1 MIGRLSPSNLRKP
14 TKDIPVIR
22 ASRSWWSNAPVR
34 RALACLVP
42 VALAVSSASAQ
53 TVTFGSDRI
62 MRVNGQRV
70 FPVGLLELGIDR
82 YPTDWNQRIRDSNA
96 NFVWDNGFAYSDST
110 PTCEAIRD
118 SSLAAGYW
126 VMVGSPDAWNWDV
139 QSTPELEVAK
149 PMYHPDSLWAVKQCM
164 PFWGRLVGYANRDE
178 PVWTIQRGIVGDI
191 DSAHVHETY
200 AQIKAMSSSKMV
212 GMNFA
217 NAHLTGDIAQ
227 WRSDISGYL
236 PAADV
241 VMSANYPYPYGPG
254 TCGQYNVF
262 GPSCAMDR
270 LCLVA
275 DEYRNTIAPGKPLWM
290 ILQAFKGIPL
300 KEARWE
306 AAQSVIHGATGLIF
320 AGWTWFHPLGDGD
333 DNWPVIAQVIREF
346 EAMDEILFQANV
358 PGVVSSNPNV
368 DVLGKVD
375 PSDEMIVFAAG
386 RNGFVGETTI
396 TLPGVA
402 GHWVEVRYENRYLPI
417 VNHTITD
424 TFNGYESH
432 IYQVK
437 SIGYEPPLDA
447 PVFAGAA
454 PGDLRLDVFPNPA
467 SGAVNARLS
476 APSVFGATAVVHD
489 VAGRRV
495 GTAEVRSTHPDLAT
509 VSWEARDGNG
519 ARLAPGIYFL
529 RAAMPDGA
537 SATARVVLR

>member
-1 MIGRLSPSNLRKP
+1 M
-14 TKDIPVIR
+14 IR
-22 ASRSWWSNAPVR
+22 ASRSWWSNVP
-34 RALACLVP
+34 RARLAASVIAFLACSG
-42 VALAVSSASAQ
+42 AADAQ
-53 TVTFGSDRI
+53 QVTFGPDRI

-82 YPTDWNQRIRDSNA
+82 YPDDWNQRIRDSRA
-96 NFVWDNGFAYSDST
+96 NLVWDNGFAYSDST

-139 QSTPELEVAK
+139 VSTPEFEVSK
-149 PMYHPDSLWAVKQCM
+149 PMYHPDSLWAVRQCF
-164 PFWGRLVGYANRDE
+164 PFWGRLVGYSNRDE

-191 DSAHVHETY
+191 DSLHVHETY
-200 AQIKAMSSSKMV
+200 AQIKTMSSSKMV

-217 NAHLTGDIAQ
+217 NAHLTGDIEQ
-227 WRSDISGYL
+227 WKSDISGYL
-236 PAADV
+236 PATDV
-241 VMSANYPYPYGPG
+241 VMSANYPYPHGPG

-262 GPSCAMDR
+262 GPSCSMDR

-275 DEYRNTIAPGKPLWM
+275 DTFRNEIAPDKPLWM
-290 ILQAFKGIPL
+290 ILQAFKDIPL

-306 AAQSVIHGATGLIF
+306 AAQSVIHGATGLLW
-320 AGWTWFHPLGDGD
+320 AGWTWFHPLGDGE
-333 DNWPVIAQVIREF
+333 DNWPVIAQVIREY
-346 EAMDEILFQANV
+346 EALDEILFQASV
-358 PGVVSSNPNV
+358 AGVVSSEPDV

-386 RNGFVGETTI
+386 RNGFAGEATI
-396 TLPGVA
+396 TLPGVS

-417 VNHTITD
+417 VNRTITD

-437 SIGYEPPLDA
+437 SIGFEPPLDA
-447 PVFAGAA
+447 PAFAGAA
-454 PGDLRLDVFPNPA
+454 PGALRLDVFPNPA
-467 SGAVNARLS
+467 SGTVNARLS

-495 GTAEVRSTHPDLAT
+495 GTAEVRDTNPDVAT
-509 VSWEARDGNG
+509 VTWEPRDASG

-529 RAAMPDGA
+529 RAATPDGA
-537 SATARVVLR
+537 SVTARVALR